1 MFNCL
6 TAGHLDTSELV
17 KYHKGFF
24 QTYYIQCIIKL
35 CVVAALVGH
44 VWRATACC
52 HCIGQYLPLEASMF
66 GSKSNTRLWCFLV
79 YTGKDMQT
87 ESNMILP
94 EIKFI

>member
-44 VWRATACC
+44 V
-52 HCIGQYLPLEASMF
+52 
-66 GSKSNTRLWCFLV
+66 
-79 YTGKDMQT
+79 
-87 ESNMILP
+87 
-94 EIKFI
+94 